1 MLVQPAQP
9 EQLEQLVQPEQLVQ
23 REKKV
28 IPELWGQRD
37 RKAFKELKVD
47 KATKGQLVQ
56 PEQLELVVTTAII
69 QLLQTVKM
77 AIISQ
82 I

>member
-1 MLVQPAQP
+1 MFCFNDLIVGVQTTQLLIDMAQRAQQVQLGQQ
-9 EQLEQLVQPEQLVQ
+9 EQ
-23 REKKV
+23 
-28 IPELWGQRD
+28 
-37 RKAFKELKVD
+37 A
-47 KATKGQLVQ
+47 
-56 PEQLELVVTTAII
+56 EQLELVVTTAII